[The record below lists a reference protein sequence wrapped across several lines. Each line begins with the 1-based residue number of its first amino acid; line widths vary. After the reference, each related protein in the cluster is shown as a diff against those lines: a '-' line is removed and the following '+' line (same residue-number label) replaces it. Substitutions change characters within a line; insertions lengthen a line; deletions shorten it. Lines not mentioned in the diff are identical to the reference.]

1 MKNFKDTIDAIKSS
15 KSEYTRI
22 PNESNDD
29 NYFAEKYG
37 EIGINS
43 RKEFFILKDNI
54 ASMAS
59 PEEIKKLESKYK
71 IKF

>member
-1 MKNFKDTIDAIKSS
+1 MKNFKNEIESIKRI
-15 KSEYTRI
+15 KCEYMSI

-43 RKEFFILKDNI
+43 RKDFFIWKDNI
-54 ASMAS
+54 SSMAS
-59 PEEIKKLESKYK
+59 NKEIKELESKYK
-71 IKF
+71 INF